1 MKRLAL
7 TSLFATALFGAQA
20 ATFTDHARVRS
31 AEPQYE
37 NINVPRN
44 ECSSHWVNEG
54 DDRVSTAPQNTQP
67 RQYGGAIVGGLAG
80 GVLGHQVGG
89 GRGKDAATVVGAVLG
104 AIAGDHL
111 GNRNAPA
118 QYDAGQYYNG
128 QYANNGRYQPAQRE
142 VQRCRTVYDVQSR
155 ITGYSVTYD
164 YRGQQY
170 TTLTRNHPGNSLPVR
185 VSVEPIAQ

>member
-1 MKRLAL
+1 MNRRTQL
-7 TSLFATALFGAQA
+7 TMASLFATALFGAQA
-20 ATFTDHARVRS
+20 ATFTDNARVRS

-37 NINVPRN
+37 NIKVPRN
-44 ECSSHWVNEG
+44 ECSSHWVTEG
-54 DDRVSTAPQNTQP
+54 QDRVTTAQPNAQP
-67 RQYGGAIVGGLAG
+67 RQYGGAIVGGVLG

-104 AIAGDHL
+104 TIAGDHL
-111 GNRNAPA
+111 ENRNAPA
-118 QYDAGQYYNG
+118 RYDDG

-155 ITGYSVTYD
+155 ITGYRVTYD

-170 TTLTRNHPGNSLPVR
+170 TTFMRSNPGKRLPVR
-185 VSVEPIAQ
+185 VSVAPIEQ